1 MLARSTQVIV
11 CVSTLASM
19 ETTPRESSVSLA
31 TLIAALP
38 PEERAILTLHY
49 VLGHSVDEIA
59 ATLSVEPRAVEVVL
73 KVGKVRLAT
82 ALGMS

>member
-1 MLARSTQVIV
+1 MSARSTQVIA
-11 CVSTLASM
+11 CFSTLASM

-59 ATLSVEPRAVEVVL
+59 ATLADFHAGVSALHTLSSQL
-73 KVGKVRLAT
+73 KVLVD
-82 ALGMS
+82 

>member
-1 MLARSTQVIV
+1 
-11 CVSTLASM
+11 M

-59 ATLSVEPRAVEVVL
+59 ATLAVEPRAVEVVL

-82 ALGMS
+82 ALGMN

>member
-1 MLARSTQVIV
+1 MLSRSTQVIV
-11 CVSTLASM
+11 CVGTLGSM

-49 VLGHSVDEIA
+49 VLGRSVAEIA
-59 ATLSVEPRAVEVVL
+59 ATLSVEARAVEAVL
-73 KVGKVRLAT
+73 NLGKLRLAT
-82 ALGMS
+82 ALGMD

>member
-1 MLARSTQVIV
+1 MLSRSTQVIA
-11 CVSTLASM
+11 CVGTLGVM

-59 ATLSVEPRAVEVVL
+59 ATLSVEVRAVEAVL
-73 KVGKVRLAT
+73 KIGKVRLAT
-82 ALGMS
+82 ALGMG

>member
-1 MLARSTQVIV
+1 
-11 CVSTLASM
+11 M

-59 ATLSVEPRAVEVVL
+59 ATLLVEPRTVEVVL

-82 ALGMS
+82 ALGMN